1 MPIQAERGYPGCL
14 VSFAAD
20 RVILVPRLAGRA
32 DSDFYPWLARRLREL
47 GWPGEVETAALR
59 PPDAPE
65 LAATVAS
72 VRGRLG
78 AASRAARTVLV
89 GHSVGCQAA
98 MRALAEPGPAVAG
111 LLLVAGW
118 WTLDRPMPALTP
130 WLETGFDWQRTRAR
144 AGQRVVLV
152 STDDPYTA
160 DAARTRRLFEE
171 RLAAEVRVHDRA
183 AHFNQSEEPA
193 VLAALSAMLGLS

>member
-1 MPIQAERGYPGCL
+1 MSA
-14 VSFAAD
+14 AAD
-20 RVILVPRLAGRA
+20 RVILVPRLGGRA

-47 GWPGEVETAALR
+47 DWRGEVETAALR

-78 AASRAARTVLV
+78 APSRAARTVLV

-98 MRALAEPGPAVAG
+98 MRALAEPGPTVAG

-118 WTLDRPMPALTP
+118 WTLDRPGPSLTP
-130 WLETGFDWQRTRAR
+130 WLETGFDWARTRAR
-144 AGQRVVLV
+144 AASRVVLL

-171 RLAAEVRVHDRA
+171 RLGAEVRVHDRA
-183 AHFNQSEEPA
+183 AHFNKAEEPA
-193 VLAALSAMLGLS
+193 VLAALSAMLGVS